1 MSETDSFIAEV
12 TEDVR
17 RDRLFR
23 LFRRY
28 GWIPALAIV
37 AIVSGTAY
45 NEWAKTLA
53 ETEAQNRGDRLLAA
67 LEIEDDEARKK
78 EFNSIS
84 FEDSGNVAVAFLVA
98 GMETDQSVELLK
110 KISKDPNQ
118 SEYIRELGRLKL
130 TMIPGAVSTDEAV
143 TILTTLSEP
152 GNRYRAP
159 AMELLIAVELQRGN
173 KAEALALLQA
183 HIQDAGTS
191 RAQMQRMAE
200 LIVALGETPNLGPAT
215 SSVLGN

>member
-67 LEIEDDEARKK
+67 LEIEAERILVVCPSSLKINWMREIENFCEDV
-78 EFNSIS
+78 SIIKGKHWDPDR
-84 FEDSGNVAVAFLVA
+84 FTIINYDI
-98 GMETDQSVELLK
+98 LK
-110 KISKDPNQ
+110 NFH
-118 SEYIRELGRLKL
+118 
-130 TMIPGAVSTDEAV
+130 
-143 TILTTLSEP
+143 TIE
-152 GNRYRAP
+152 
-159 AMELLIAVELQRGN
+159 
-173 KAEALALLQA
+173 
-183 HIQDAGTS
+183 
-191 RAQMQRMAE
+191 
-200 LIVALGETPNLGPAT
+200 
-215 SSVLGN
+215 

>member
-23 LFRRY
+23 FFRRY

-53 ETEAQNRGDRLLAA
+53 ETEAQNRGDRLLTA
-67 LEIEDDEARKK
+67 LEIEDAEARRK
-78 EFNSIS
+78 EFSSLS
-84 FEDSGNVAVAFLVA
+84 FADSENVAVAFLVA
-98 GMETDQSVELLK
+98 GMETDQSVELLE

-118 SEYIRELGRLKL
+118 SEYFRELARLKL
-130 TMIPGAVSTDEAV
+130 TMIPGAVSSDEAV
-143 TILTTLSEP
+143 IILTTLSEP
-152 GNRYRAP
+152 GRRYRAP

-183 HIQDAGTS
+183 HIQDAETS

-215 SSVLGN
+215 SSVLEN

>member
-23 LFRRY
+23 LFRSY

-67 LEIEDDEARKK
+67 LEIEDVEARTK

-98 GMETDQSVELLK
+98 GMEADQSVELLK

-130 TMIPGAVSTDEAV
+130 TMIPGAVSADEAV
-143 TILTTLSEP
+143 IILTKLSEP

-191 RAQMQRMAE
+191 RAQMQRMTE
-200 LIVALGETPNLGPAT
+200 LIVALGETPNLGPVT

>member
-17 RDRLFR
+17 RDRLFI

-98 GMETDQSVELLK
+98 GMETDQSVELLE